1 MEELRESLASAKRV
15 VVKIGSRTLATDG
28 QLEDIARQLAVVV
41 KDQARQC
48 VLVSSGAV
56 ALGWQRLGYAQRPQK
71 LAQLQAAAAAGQ
83 SELMYR
89 YSESLRAHGVNAAQI
104 LLTHSDLASR
114 RRITSAQ
121 HTLAALFE
129 TNAIPVVNENDVVST
144 TEIAFGDNDQL
155 ASMVTPMVQADA
167 LLLLTDVAGV
177 LDDEGKR
184 IDFLKAEQD
193 VTQRSSGN
201 QDGKGG
207 IFSKI
212 DAARKAARAGATV
225 VIGPGQETDSILRI
239 LAGEALGTMIAVD
252 EQEQLRARQHW
263 IAYTLKPRGTVVI
276 NEGAAAALQE
286 GTRSLLPV
294 GVVGVSG
301 TFSRGDSVSL
311 VKTDGNEIGRGLAQ
325 MNVIGVASAAGKTSQ
340 ELAIKFG
347 DLDPVV
353 VNKDDL
359 VLL

>member
-1 MEELRESLASAKRV
+1 MI
-15 VVKIGSRTLATDG
+15 KIGSRSLTTEG
-28 QLEDIARQLAVVV
+28 QLEDIARQLATVI
-41 KDQARQC
+41 KHQGRQC

-56 ALGWQRLGYAQRPQK
+56 TLGWQRLGYSARPTK
-71 LAQLQAAAAAGQ
+71 LARLQAAAAAGQ
-83 SELMYR
+83 SELMHR
-89 YSESLRAHGVNAAQI
+89 YSESLLKYGVNAAQI
-104 LLTHSDLASR
+104 LLTHSDLSSR
-114 RRITSAQ
+114 RRVTSAQ
-121 HTLAALFE
+121 QTLTALFE
-129 TNAIPVVNENDVVST
+129 ANAIPVVNENDVIST

-167 LLLLTDVAGV
+167 LLLLTDVPGV
-177 LDDEGKR
+177 LDAEGKR
-184 IDFLKAEQD
+184 IEFLKADQG
-193 VTQRSSGN
+193 VTQRSSDN

-225 VIGPGQETDSILRI
+225 VIGPAGENDAILRI
-239 LAGEALGTMIAVD
+239 LAGEPLGTMIAVD
-252 EQEQLRARQHW
+252 EPEQLRARQHW

-311 VKTDGNEIGRGLAQ
+311 VQADGTEIGRGLVQ
-325 MNVIGVASAAGKTSQ
+325 LNVVGVASAAGKTSQ
-340 ELAIKFG
+340 ELAVKYG

-353 VNKDDL
+353 VSKDDL